1 MGAEKTWLWRDWK
14 PKYRGHGW
22 TGWNIKLQTWPLHL
36 LDPTKSLLKN
46 DISWL
51 GINIYIY
58 VVVKGHNVTSLKF
71 RQLLP
76 KKHVPLIYIL
86 HISKSVSLGITGNS
100 YINSSPLA
108 PQPSTANDA
117 RHHRFAVLPSV
128 AVEIYSKVGLD
139 YWSTLDC
146 WIENDALAYFWKK
159 KQE

>member
-1 MGAEKTWLWRDWK
+1 M
-14 PKYRGHGW
+14 
-22 TGWNIKLQTWPLHL
+22 IF
-36 LDPTKSLLKN
+36 LDLES
-46 DISWL
+46 
-51 GINIYIY
+51 IYM
-58 VVVKGHNVTSLKF
+58 VVKGHNVTSLKF

-86 HISKSVSLGITGNS
+86 HISKSVFLGITGNS

-128 AVEIYSKVGLD
+128 VVESYSKVGLD

-146 WIENDALAYFWKK
+146 WILRIMMHWHIFGKRSMNNVRGKRIWHSLRWYICRGKRCSTVCYK
-159 KQE
+159 P